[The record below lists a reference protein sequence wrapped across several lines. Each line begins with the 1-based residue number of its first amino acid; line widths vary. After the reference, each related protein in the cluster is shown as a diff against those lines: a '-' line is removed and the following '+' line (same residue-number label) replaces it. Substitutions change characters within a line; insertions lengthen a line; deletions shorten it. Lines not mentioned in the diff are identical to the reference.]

1 MIQAV
6 KDLQLFNFDDIR
18 QKKTCAIKS
27 RAYSHLITQQKGND
41 TTFKYLSHY
50 LHHYPF
56 IIDIVTF
63 YITLRILRSSTNM
76 KIYIAVKQ

>member
-41 TTFKYLSHY
+41 TTFKYL
-50 LHHYPF
+50 
-56 IIDIVTF
+56 
-63 YITLRILRSSTNM
+63 
-76 KIYIAVKQ
+76 